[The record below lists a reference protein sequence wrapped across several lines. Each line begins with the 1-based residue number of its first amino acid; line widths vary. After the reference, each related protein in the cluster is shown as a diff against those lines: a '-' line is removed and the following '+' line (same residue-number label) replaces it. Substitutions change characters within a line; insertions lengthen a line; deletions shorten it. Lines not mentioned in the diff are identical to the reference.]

1 MFTKSFT
8 NELIPAS
15 WERAGSGSEPSRNT
29 PPSGWSLAAS
39 ASCYPSQSQ
48 LLEGTLC
55 FAPGTFF
62 HPQYVDLYSSPS
74 CNDLH
79 SAVYPLGGLP
89 VTEKIGNWMPILQR
103 QQENNC
109 PPWGPSNACLA
120 TWGEAWNSTIHHSHL
135 WTIGER
141 SKCNTCCS
149 AWHQENYHSSITLCG
164 FVSSKQVASQL
175 ALVVKNP
182 PPSAREMRLG
192 FSPQVGKIP
201 WRRAWQPT
209 PVFLPGESH
218 RQRRWAT
225 VHGVTKSWTWLKW
238 FSTTTPKL
246 CFVTCKT
253 DTCFTRL
260 CWSCFATS
268 QIPEIHI
275 WITGLKSKH
284 SWERIHCNWYQL
296 GTLAWINLGNLLLPR
311 KWEGRSLGYEHRIQ
325 PSKTRAYMPSDM
337 GWFLAK

>member
-55 FAPGTFF
+55 FAPGIFF

-89 VTEKIGNWMPILQR
+89 VTDKIGNWMPILQR

-109 PPWGPSNACLA
+109 PPWGPLNACL
-120 TWGEAWNSTIHHSHL
+120 TTCGKAWNSTIHHSHL
-135 WTIGER
+135 WTVGEH

-175 ALVVKNP
+175 ALMVKNP
-182 PPSAREMRLG
+182 PPSAREIRDLVSVPRLG
-192 FSPQVGKIP
+192 RSPGGGHDNPLQYSCLENPIDREGGLQSMGSQRVGHD
-201 WRRAWQPT
+201 W
-209 PVFLPGESH
+209 
-218 RQRRWAT
+218 
-225 VHGVTKSWTWLKW
+225 VT
-238 FSTTTPKL
+238 
-246 CFVTCKT
+246 
-253 DTCFTRL
+253 
-260 CWSCFATS
+260 
-268 QIPEIHI
+268 
-275 WITGLKSKH
+275 
-284 SWERIHCNWYQL
+284 
-296 GTLAWINLGNLLLPR
+296 
-311 KWEGRSLGYEHRIQ
+311 
-325 PSKTRAYMPSDM
+325 
-337 GWFLAK
+337 